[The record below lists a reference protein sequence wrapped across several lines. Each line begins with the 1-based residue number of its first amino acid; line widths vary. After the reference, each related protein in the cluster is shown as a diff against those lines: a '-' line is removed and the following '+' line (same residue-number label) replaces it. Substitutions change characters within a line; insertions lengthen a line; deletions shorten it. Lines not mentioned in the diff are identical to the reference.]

1 MSRSLL
7 LSTYLLF
14 ARNANKIA
22 KRTLNKRLLRGK
34 EDADRLGERM
44 GIAGQPRPDGL
55 LVWIHA
61 ASVGESLSIL
71 ELARRL
77 LDEQPDL
84 QCVIT
89 TGTVTS
95 AKALEGRMPDRML
108 HQYIPLDVV
117 DAIDEFLE
125 YWKPD
130 LAVWTES
137 EFWPALL
144 DGIGRRDIP
153 LVLVN
158 ARMSEKSYKRW
169 RWWRGTAA
177 AILSNFDYAL
187 AQDEATAG
195 YFRQLGMA
203 TDKVE
208 TAGSLK
214 EGSAPLPHDERV
226 RGALARAISGR
237 AVWLAASTHPGE
249 EAQVSAAHRQAR
261 RSFPE
266 LLLIVAPRH
275 PERGDEVTDL
285 MREEGWSVAQRSKG
299 QEIDGR
305 TDVYV
310 ADTIGEMGLWYRLA
324 PVSFLGGSLTE
335 VGGHNPFEPA
345 ALGSAILHG
354 PHIFN
359 FADGFTRLAAAN
371 ACVGVPDGAGLAD
384 ELEKTLLPERAA
396 LLATAAWAAS
406 SDGADVTDR
415 VLAVLQ
421 AHLPVRP

>member
-1 MSRSLL
+1 VRSLV
-7 LSTYLLF
+7 LSAYLLF
-14 ARNANKIA
+14 ARNASGIA
-22 KRTLNKRLLRGK
+22 WRTLNKRLARGK

-44 GIAGQPRPDGL
+44 GVAGLPRPDGRL
-55 LVWIHA
+55 MWIHA

-77 LDEQPDL
+77 LDERPDL
-84 QCVIT
+84 HCVIT

-95 AKALEGRMPDRML
+95 AKALEGRMPARMV

-117 DAIDEFLE
+117 PAVDGFLDH
-125 YWKPD
+125 WKPD

-137 EFWPALL
+137 ELWPALL
-144 DGIGRRDIP
+144 DGVGRRGIP

-177 AILSNFDYAL
+177 AILGNFDYAM
-187 AQDEATAG
+187 AQDEATARYLQG
-195 YFRQLGMA
+195 LGMPA
-203 TDKVE
+203 DKVE
-208 TAGSLK
+208 IAGSLK
-214 EGSAPLPHDERV
+214 EGSAPLPHDERM
-226 RGALARAISGR
+226 RKAFARAISGR

-249 EAQVSAAHRQAR
+249 EAVVSAAHHQAR

-266 LLLIVAPRH
+266 LLLILAPRH
-275 PERGDEVTDL
+275 PERGDEVAQL
-285 MREEGWSVAQRSKG
+285 LREDGWSVSQRSKG

-305 TDVYV
+305 TDVYL

-324 PVSFLGGSLTE
+324 PVTFLGGSLETI
-335 VGGHNPFEPA
+335 GGHNPFEPA

-354 PHIFN
+354 PHVFN
-359 FADGFTRLAAAN
+359 FADAFTRLGAAD
-371 ACVGVPDGAGLAD
+371 ACVGVPNGAALAD
-384 ELEKTLLPERAA
+384 ELEKVLRPEQAA
-396 LLATAAWAAS
+396 LLATAAWEAS

-415 VLAVLQ
+415 VLKVLQ
-421 AHLPVRP
+421 SHLEEA